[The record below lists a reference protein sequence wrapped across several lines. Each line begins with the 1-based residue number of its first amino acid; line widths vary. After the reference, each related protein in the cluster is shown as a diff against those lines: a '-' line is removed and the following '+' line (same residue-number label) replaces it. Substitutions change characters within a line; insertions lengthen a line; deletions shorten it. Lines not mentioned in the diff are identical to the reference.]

1 MTAPE
6 SAPSSYGSAQ
16 DWSKV
21 ISGMGQGAS
30 AGMQST
36 AASAASRA
44 EAKEAKRRTLA
55 NLLSQA
61 LKRKQGLFRVGQD
74 HADDMSDFKS
84 QAMQQMAQGFVG
96 SLK

>member
-1 MTAPE
+1 MTSPT
-6 SAPSSYGSAQ
+6 PSNYGSAE

-21 ISGMGQGAS
+21 ISGAGQGATS
-30 AGMQST
+30 AMQGT
-36 AASAASRA
+36 AGAAASRA

-61 LKRKQGLFRVGQD
+61 LKRDQGLFRMGQD
-74 HADDMSDFKS
+74 HSDDMNDYKS
-84 QAMQQMAQGFVG
+84 QAMQQVAQGFVG